1 MNNKP
6 LKKREIIKIFKSI
19 KILKKKIQIIDIKNS
34 IGRILA
40 EDLLSTINV
49 PPFNNSAVDGYAI
62 KDSDLSLKK
71 FRLIGRIVAGD
82 NKNIS
87 LKSGEAVR
95 IFTGARMPKNSN
107 TVVMQENSKEKDN
120 FVSFLKLPNK
130 NDNCRFFG
138 EDIKKDLKILSKGDI
153 IKTNNQSLIA
163 SIGLKKIKVYEKL
176 KIGFFTSGNELRNPK
191 RKISGSQIYNS
202 NRYALFSLIK
212 QSGFDVKDLGALQ
225 DNEKKVKLAIS
236 NAIKKFDILITTG
249 GASVGDE
256 DYLIDVIDKIGK
268 IIFWKAAIK
277 PGRPLAFGYIKK
289 KPIICLPGNPVS
301 VFLLFAMLIKSF
313 LYKCN
318 GSKWYEPIF
327 QPAKINFNMKKKTN
341 RMEWLRVKIN
351 KDVSKEIILEKYPKQ
366 GSGIISSIAFSDGI
380 IEIPENVFRIKTG
393 DIYKFYSKES
403 LF

>member
-120 FVSFLKLPNK
+120 FVSFLKLPKK
-130 NDNCRFFG
+130 NDNCRSFG

-163 SIGLKKIKVYEKL
+163 SIGLKK
-176 KIGFFTSGNELRNPK
+176 T
-191 RKISGSQIYNS
+191 
-202 NRYALFSLIK
+202 
-212 QSGFDVKDLGALQ
+212 
-225 DNEKKVKLAIS
+225 
-236 NAIKKFDILITTG
+236 IL
-249 GASVGDE
+249 
-256 DYLIDVIDKIGK
+256 
-268 IIFWKAAIK
+268 
-277 PGRPLAFGYIKK
+277 
-289 KPIICLPGNPVS
+289 
-301 VFLLFAMLIKSF
+301 
-313 LYKCN
+313 CN
-318 GSKWYEPIF
+318 
-327 QPAKINFNMKKKTN
+327 
-341 RMEWLRVKIN
+341 V
-351 KDVSKEIILEKYPKQ
+351 
-366 GSGIISSIAFSDGI
+366 
-380 IEIPENVFRIKTG
+380 
-393 DIYKFYSKES
+393 
-403 LF
+403 